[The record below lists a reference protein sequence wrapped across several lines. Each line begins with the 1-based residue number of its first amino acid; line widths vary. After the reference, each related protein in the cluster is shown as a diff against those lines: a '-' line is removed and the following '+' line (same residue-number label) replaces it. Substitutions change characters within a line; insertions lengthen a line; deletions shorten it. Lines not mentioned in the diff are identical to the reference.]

1 MKIKAYVCVLCGHHG
16 TVNFEDATTNGVTGP
31 HCPSCFDEYDEDEEL
46 EHEQGFDENDWADD
60 RIKAAKEEPEYY
72 RSIL

>member
-46 EHEQGFDENDWADD
+46 EHDPEFFDENDWADR
-60 RIKAAKEEPEYY
+60 RIDEMKEEGNWPWWK
-72 RSIL
+72 